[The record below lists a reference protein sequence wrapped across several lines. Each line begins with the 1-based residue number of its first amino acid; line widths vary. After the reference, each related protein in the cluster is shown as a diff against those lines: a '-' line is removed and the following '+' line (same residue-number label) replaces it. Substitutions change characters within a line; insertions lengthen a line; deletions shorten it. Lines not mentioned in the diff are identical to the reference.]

1 MDKRPEQVPV
11 FSKVMREISSAKRD
25 IELAKRDIEL
35 GHSEREKIIQRLE
48 HFEEGKRT
56 TLILYVADFE
66 APSSS
71 LTLEDTIILSDIL
84 NTIGKVDYL
93 DLLIHSPGGD
103 GNAAEEIVD
112 MCDRHCSK
120 EFRVIV
126 PFWAKSAAT
135 LIALCSDRIIMGETS
150 QLGPIDPQILVVN
163 MDVPRNVSG
172 VSFINS
178 RDELVKKI
186 TDATRQGEDP
196 LPYLQQLSTLNPAFV
211 DHCVRLI
218 EFTRDFGVK
227 RMPKRMLKS
236 HEHAEQ
242 KARVIIDNFLSTHT
256 RFHHGRMIKADEI
269 LEDDEL
275 KDLNVDYKKEPDE
288 FWNLVVELFVR
299 AYVYLQRLP
308 AEGVKRCK
316 LIEGRSIDTMST
328 RIAQLPP
335 F

>member
-1 MDKRPEQVPV
+1 MDKKPEQVPV
-11 FSKVMREISSAKRD
+11 FSRVMNEISSAKRD
-25 IELAKRDIEL
+25 IEL
-35 GHSEREKIIQRLE
+35 GHSKRGEVIEKLENFEKGKQR
-48 HFEEGKRT
+48 
-56 TLILYVADFE
+56 TLILYIADFE

-93 DLLIHSPGGD
+93 DLFIHSPGGD

-112 MCDRHCSK
+112 MCDRHCLN

-135 LIALCSDRIIMGETS
+135 LIALCSDKIIMGETS

-163 MDVPRNVSG
+163 MDVPRLVSG

-186 TDATRQGEDP
+186 RDASDKGEDP
-196 LPYLQQLSTLNPAFV
+196 LPYLQQISTLNPAFV
-211 DHCVRLI
+211 DHCIRLV
-218 EFTRDFGVK
+218 EFTRDFGEK
-227 RMPKRMLKS
+227 RMPKRMLKNK
-236 HEHAEQ
+236 ERAPE
-242 KARVIIDNFLSTHT
+242 KALAIINNFLSTNK

-269 LEDDEL
+269 LKDPEL
-275 KDLNVDYKKEPDE
+275 KDLNVEYKKEPDE
-288 FWNLVVELFVR
+288 FWNLVVELFSR
-299 AYVYLQRLP
+299 AYIYLQQYP
-308 AEGVKRCK
+308 KEGVKRCK
-316 LIEGRSIDTMST
+316 LIEGKDINTMST